1 MDKSLIRQIALDQKT
16 TFEKKGDFVIRTL
29 PDNFIA
35 SKKIA
40 VISGIRRSGKSTLLK
55 QISDNLSAYC
65 YLNFEDERML
75 DFTYRDFNSL
85 YEIFLELYGDQK
97 NYLFDE
103 IQNIFGWEKF
113 VRRLFEDGKKIF
125 VTGSNAKLL
134 SSELAT
140 ALSGRYIKHEL
151 YPFSFKEFL
160 DFKKF
165 SFKKYYNTKEK
176 AVLSRF
182 LNEYFEHGGFP
193 EIVTGGNK
201 KELEQLYQDIL
212 VKDLLVRFKIRETK
226 AFREVALFLLSNISS
241 PVSFGNIRNL
251 LGIKSVTTV
260 KNYIDFF
267 EEAYL
272 FFSVYKFDY
281 SVKKQIINDRK
292 IYCIDTGLSNAVAF
306 KFSENLGKSLENAV
320 FLELKRRGKEIYYH
334 KNKKECDFILRE
346 NSRITELIQA
356 AYEMGDPKTMQ
367 REIDGLL
374 EAAETYK
381 ISRVSIITLN
391 QEESLKIN
399 GVKIKIVPIWK
410 WLLELQ

>member
-1 MDKSLIRQIALDQKT
+1 MDKNLIKQIILDQRA
-16 TFEKKGDFVIRTL
+16 TFERGGNFVIRVV
-29 PDNFIA
+29 PDNFIV

-55 QISDNLSAYC
+55 QISGKLNTYG

-75 DFTYRDFNSL
+75 DFTYRDFNPL

-103 IQNIFGWEKF
+103 IQNIRGWEKF

-140 ALSGRYIKHEL
+140 TLSGRYIKREL
-151 YPFSFKEFL
+151 YPFNFKEFL

-165 SFKKYYNTKEK
+165 LFKKYYDTKER
-176 AVLSRF
+176 AALIRY
-182 LNEYFEHGGFP
+182 LNEYLEQGGFP

-241 PVSFGNIRNL
+241 PVSFGSIRNL
-251 LGIKSVTTV
+251 LGIKSATTV

-281 SVKKQIINDRK
+281 SIRKQIINDRK
-292 IYCIDTGLSNAVAF
+292 IYCVDTGLFNAVAF
-306 KFSENLGKSLENAV
+306 KFSKNSGKSLENAV
-320 FLELKRRGKEIYYH
+320 FIELKRRGKEIYYH
-334 KNKKECDFILRE
+334 KDKNECDFILRE
-346 NSRITELIQA
+346 NSRIIELIQVT
-356 AYEMGDPKTMQ
+356 YDIGDPKTRQ
-367 REIDGLL
+367 REIAGLL
-374 EAAETYK
+374 EAAKTYK
-381 ISRVSIITLN
+381 INKASIITLN
-391 QEESLKIN
+391 QEESFKVN
-399 GVKIKIVPIWK
+399 GVKINIIPIWK
-410 WLLELQ
+410 WLLE

>member
-1 MDKSLIRQIALDQKT
+1 MDKNLIRQIVLDQRT
-16 TFEKKGDFVIRTL
+16 SFEKEGNFIIRTV
-29 PDNFIA
+29 PNNFIA
-35 SKKIA
+35 SPKIA
-40 VISGIRRSGKSTLLK
+40 IISGIRRSGKSTLLK
-55 QISDNLSAYC
+55 QISDDLDAYC

-75 DFTYRDFNSL
+75 DFSYRDFNSL

-113 VRRLFEDGKKIF
+113 VRRIFEEGKKVF

-134 SSELAT
+134 SSELAST
-140 ALSGRYIKHEL
+140 LSGRYIKREL

-165 SFKKYYNTKEK
+165 SLKKYYDTKEK
-176 AVLSRF
+176 AVLIRYLS
-182 LNEYFEHGGFP
+182 EYLEQGGFP
-193 EIVTGGNK
+193 EIITGGNK
-201 KELEQLYQDIL
+201 KELAQLYQDIL

-241 PVSFGNIRNL
+241 PVSFGNIRDL
-251 LGIKSVTTV
+251 LGVKSVTTV

-292 IYCIDTGLSNAVAF
+292 IYCIDTGLFNAVAF
-306 KFSENLGKSLENAV
+306 KFSQNLGKSLENAV
-320 FLELKRRGKEIYYH
+320 FLELKRKEKEIYYH
-334 KNKKECDFILRE
+334 KGKNECDFVLRE
-346 NSRITELIQA
+346 NSRITELIQVSA
-356 AYEMGDPKTMQ
+356 EVGDPETRQ
-367 REIDGLL
+367 REIEGLL
-374 EAAETYK
+374 EAIKIYKADKAIIVTLDQEELIK
-381 ISRVSIITLN
+381 IS
-391 QEESLKIN
+391 
-399 GVKIKIVPIWK
+399 GVKIKIIPIWK
-410 WLLELQ
+410 WLSE